1 LIPSLSE
8 GNGPGLFVSSATVP
22 NPLSKLRSPVWCWL
36 ACAAAIG
43 AFLWIVAQFYLPGK
57 GFTFFATFGDRMQAR
72 YLPELK
78 AINYYSQENG
88 WGYDAQYYAQLAMR
102 PRLSNPA
109 LAQALDSLPYRA
121 RRILLSWT
129 AWLLGG
135 GDPVRALQVFSLQNV
150 VAWLLLAALL
160 WRWFPPTNC
169 ENFFRW
175 GGVLFSAGLIW
186 SVRGALL
193 DGPSLLLIAVGVA
206 LAEAGRPWWSAVVL
220 GVSGLAKETNLL
232 AGAALAPAP
241 QEVRRDWRGLAGRAG
256 LLVLPLALWL
266 VCLWVW
272 LGTVGDSGARNFGLP
287 LMAYLAKWR
296 ETLQLLRVDGLES
309 FERFNV
315 PVLVALLVQTLFFL
329 LRPRWR
335 ETWWRIGAAYAVL
348 MIFLG
353 AAVWEGYPSAAVR
366 VLLPM
371 QLAFNIAVPRGGRGW
386 LVLLLLG
393 NLTLFSTPDLLKPPG
408 RESYRVEGPRALRMV
423 EGTGRLVEV
432 AFDAA
437 WYPGER
443 SFWEYWRWAK
453 DSASFTIRNPHPFAM
468 AGDVRFGL
476 RSVDPRHVR
485 VFNGGQLVWE
495 GNVALRRQ
503 DIDVSTVLPPGDQT
517 WRIETSEPAILPG
530 NGDQRRLTFSLRD
543 LEIVLQ
549 QSLPP
554 AAGK

>member
-1 LIPSLSE
+1 LLEASFTRLV
-8 GNGPGLFVSSATVP
+8 LAR
-22 NPLSKLRSPVWCWL
+22 LRGRHRRFSV
-36 ACAAAIG
+36 
-43 AFLWIVAQFYLPGK
+43 WIVAQFYLPGK
-57 GFTFFATFGDRMQAR
+57 GFTFFATFGDKMQER

-102 PRLSNPA
+102 PRLSDPA

-423 EGTGRLVEV
+423 EGTGRTRGRGLRCRLVSGRAIV
-432 AFDAA
+432 LGILAV
-437 WYPGER
+437 GE
-443 SFWEYWRWAK
+443 
-453 DSASFTIRNPHPFAM
+453 
-468 AGDVRFGL
+468 RFGL
-476 RSVDPRHVR
+476 VHDPQSAPVRLWSAMCASVCAASIP
-485 VFNGGQLVWE
+485 GTCAYSTA
-495 GNVALRRQ
+495 GNWCGRALSHCVGRTSTRAPCWRRATRRGA
-503 DIDVSTVLPPGDQT
+503 SRLPNRPSCPATV
-517 WRIETSEPAILPG
+517 I
-530 NGDQRRLTFSLRD
+530 N
-543 LEIVLQ
+543 
-549 QSLPP
+549 
-554 AAGK
+554 AG

>member
-1 LIPSLSE
+1 
-8 GNGPGLFVSSATVP
+8 VS
-22 NPLSKLRSPVWCWL
+22 NPFLKFRSPVWCWL
-36 ACAAAIG
+36 AYAAVIG
-43 AFLWIVAQFYLPGK
+43 AFLWVVAQFYLPGK
-57 GFTFFATFGDRMQAR
+57 GFTFFATFGDKMEER
-72 YLPELK
+72 YLPELR
-78 AINYYSQENG
+78 AVNHYSQENG
-88 WGYDAQYYAQLAMR
+88 WGYDAQHYAQLAMR
-102 PRLSNPA
+102 PRLSDPA

-129 AWLLGG
+129 AWLAGG
-135 GDPVRALQVFSLQNV
+135 GDPVRALHVFVVQNV

-160 WRWFPPTNC
+160 GRWFPPVNC

-175 GGVLFSAGLIW
+175 GSVLFSAGLIW

-193 DGPSLLLIAVGVA
+193 DGPSLLLIALGVA
-206 LAEAGRPWWSAVVL
+206 LAETGRPWWSAIVL

-241 QEVRRDWRGLAGRAG
+241 PEARRDWRGLAGRAG

-287 LMAYLAKWR
+287 LLAYLAKWR
-296 ETLQLLRVDGLES
+296 ETLQLLRFDGLES
-309 FERFNV
+309 YERFNV
-315 PVLVALLVQTLFFL
+315 PVLVALLVQMLFFL

-335 ETWWRIGAAYAVL
+335 ETWWRVGAAYAVL

-408 RESYRVEGPRALRMV
+408 RESYRVEGPRELRMV
-423 EGTGRLVEV
+423 VGTGHTVAV

-443 SFWEYWRWAK
+443 SYWEYWRWARGP
-453 DSASFTIRNPHPFAM
+453 ASFTIRNPHPFTL
-468 AGDVRFGL
+468 AGDVHFEL
-476 RSVDPRHVR
+476 RSITPRHVR

-495 GNVALRRQ
+495 GEVASRRQ
-503 DIDVSTVLPPGDQT
+503 YIHAGTVLPPGDQT
-517 WRIETSEPAILPG
+517 WRIETSEPAVLPG

-543 LEIVLQ
+543 LEIVLLQ
-549 QSLPP
+549 RLPP
-554 AAGK
+554 AAGR

>member
-1 LIPSLSE
+1 
-8 GNGPGLFVSSATVP
+8 VSSAIVS
-22 NPLSKLRSPVWCWL
+22 NPFSKLRSPVWCWL
-36 ACAAAIG
+36 ASAAVIG

-57 GFTFFATFGDRMQAR
+57 GFTFFATFGDKMEER
-72 YLPELK
+72 YLPELR
-78 AINYYSQENG
+78 AVNHYSQENG

-102 PRLSNPA
+102 PRLSDPA

-129 AWLLGG
+129 AWLVGG
-135 GDPVRALQVFSLQNV
+135 GDPVRALYVFSVQNV

-169 ENFFRW
+169 GNLFRW

-241 QEVRRDWRGLAGRAG
+241 QDARRDWQGFAGRAG

-309 FERFNV
+309 YERFNV
-315 PVLVALLVQTLFFL
+315 PVLIALLVQMLFFL

-335 ETWWRIGAAYAVL
+335 ETWWRVGAAYAVL

-371 QLAFNIAVPRGGRGW
+371 QLAFNIAVPRGDRWW

-408 RESYRVEGPRALRMV
+408 RESYRVEGQRELRM
-423 EGTGRLVEV
+423 ETGTGRTVEV
-432 AFDAA
+432 AFDAG

-443 SFWEYWRWAK
+443 SFWEYWRWAHGP
-453 DSASFTIRNPHPFAM
+453 ASFTIRNPHPFALV
-468 AGDVRFGL
+468 GDVRFGL
-476 RSVDPRHVR
+476 RSIDPRQVR

-495 GNVALRRQ
+495 GRVALHRQ
-503 DIDVSTVLPPGDQT
+503 DVHANTVLPPGDQT